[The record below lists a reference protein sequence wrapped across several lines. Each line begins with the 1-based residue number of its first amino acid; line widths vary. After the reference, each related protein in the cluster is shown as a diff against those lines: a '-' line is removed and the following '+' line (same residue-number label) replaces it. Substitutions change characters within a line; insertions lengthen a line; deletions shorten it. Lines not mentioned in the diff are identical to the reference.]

1 MLPAALCSPLGQHR
15 TPGPWSSASVLWT
28 HRGDRPGWAQSLPA
42 SAFPSPSPGTSGLH
56 GLHPRCWVPGPMGH
70 RSGSG
75 LLFFRERRPE
85 SEAAWHSG
93 TAAHWAQGG
102 STRDSHCPAGAV
114 FLTGMERSG
123 PPRPLVALVLLW
135 GRSCLRG
142 RSGTAWTP
150 RSWPQGQTQAPSE
163 VDDWGSGD
171 TALHH
176 VPAEGNA
183 PAARPRSAL
192 PELVFRRVSGPARRL
207 PARRP
212 GPTAPAV
219 TGARRSGGSAREAA
233 AAGPRWGTRRGRS
246 TRTYFRELS

>member
-1 MLPAALCSPLGQHR
+1 MAQGGLSLWLLKAGVPQEWDVLPAAPCSPLGQHR

-163 VDDWGSGD
+163 VDGWGSGD
-171 TALHH
+171 TALTTSQLT
-176 VPAEGNA
+176 ATLQQQGLGARSRNWFSEGCQGP
-183 PAARPRSAL
+183 PAASRPA
-192 PELVFRRVSGPARRL
+192 GPA
-207 PARRP
+207 
-212 GPTAPAV
+212 
-219 TGARRSGGSAREAA
+219 
-233 AAGPRWGTRRGRS
+233 PRHQR
-246 TRTYFRELS
+246 